1 MLWRSR
7 SKEPARRAAPP
18 PGADRRHGRPDTLR
32 ASPPALGDLSPLALE
47 DSLARQGRGRTKA
60 AARRRRM
67 QSIGEGSEGGGVSS
81 VYSSGA
87 RRVVVTL
94 RLYSGELGF
103 GTSDFGFGFAASRIV
118 GSDQHYV
125 N

>member
-1 MLWRSR
+1 
-7 SKEPARRAAPP
+7 
-18 PGADRRHGRPDTLR
+18 
-32 ASPPALGDLSPLALE
+32 
-47 DSLARQGRGRTKA
+47 
-60 AARRRRM
+60 M